1 MAKFLIGVLIGVIL
15 TIALAVIGVFS
26 LARFGTEKRVVVPD
40 NATLILRL
48 EGEIPERP
56 PIEFPI
62 PFFEQQTPS
71 TVKDVWELL
80 HKAAVD
86 SRIKAV
92 VIEPRGVSAGWA
104 KLDEIRGDLE
114 QFRKSGKP
122 LIAYLKGPGTKEY
135 YLATAADRIYMGPE
149 EYLDVKGLRA
159 TMMFFRG
166 TLDKLGVQ
174 VEVEHVGKYK
184 DFGDMF
190 ERKDM
195 SPETKEVMNSVLDD
209 VYGRLL
215 STIAT
220 ARKKSVEE
228 IRAAIDDGPFLAEKA
243 VSKGL
248 VDSLRYEDQMFGE
261 LKARLNSG
269 EIHKLAHRDYQKVT
283 PASLGLEGKPRI
295 AFLVAQGDITRGSS
309 SDDGFGEEGIGAEGF
324 DKLLRRVGSD
334 GSIRAV
340 IVRIDSPGGDAVAS
354 DDIWREMNLLSKKK
368 PLVISMSDAAASGGY
383 YMAMT
388 GDPIIAYPGT
398 YTGSIGV
405 VFGKPN
411 LHGLFDKIGVTE
423 DSLMRGRFADID
435 SEYEPLSPAA
445 RAKLREGIDVSYRDF
460 VTKVADARKRPFNQ
474 VEPLAQ
480 GRVWLGDQ
488 AKERGLVDEL
498 GGIDRAIELV
508 KDRAKIGKDEKVAV
522 VTYPPKRT
530 ILDIAMSRTPEAA
543 PEMRVNPLAKLAKIS
558 HAKLFAHPGLLRLMP
573 YAIELR

>member
-15 TIALAVIGVFS
+15 SIALIVIGVFS

-80 HKAAVD
+80 RKAAVD

-104 KLDEIRGDLE
+104 KLDEIRGDLD

-228 IRAAIDDGPFLAEKA
+228 IRAMIDEGPFLAQQA

-261 LKARLNSG
+261 LKDRLKSG
-269 EIHKLAHRDYQKVT
+269 DLHKLSHRDYLKVT

-340 IVRIDSPGGDAVAS
+340 IVRIDSPGGDAMAS

-460 VTKVADARKRPFNQ
+460 VTKVADARKRPFSQ

-543 PEMRVNPLAKLAKIS
+543 PEIRLNPLAKLAKIS

-573 YAIELR
+573 YAIELK

>member
-1 MAKFLIGVLIGVIL
+1 MAKFLIGLLVGVIL
-15 TIALAVIGVFS
+15 TVALVVVSIFAV
-26 LARFGTEKRVVVPD
+26 ARFGTEKRTVVPD
-40 NATLILRL
+40 NATLILQL
-48 EGEIPERP
+48 EGDIPERP

-62 PFFEQQTPS
+62 PFFEQQTSS

-80 HKAAVD
+80 RKAAVD

-92 VIEPRGVSAGWA
+92 VIEPRGISAGWA
-104 KLDEIRGDLE
+104 KLEEIRGDLE

-122 LIAYLKGPGTKEY
+122 LIAYLKGPTTREY

-159 TMMFFRG
+159 EIMFFRSA
-166 TLDKLGVQ
+166 LDKLGVQ
-174 VEVEHVGKYK
+174 VEIEHAGKYK
-184 DFGDMF
+184 DLGDMF

-215 STIAT
+215 ATIAS

-228 IRAAIDDGPFLAEKA
+228 IRATIDEGPFLAQQA

-248 VDSLRYEDQMFGE
+248 IDELRYEDQMFGE
-261 LKARLNSG
+261 LKDRLKSG
-269 EIHKLAHRDYQKVT
+269 DIHKLSHRDYQRVT

-295 AFLVAQGDITRGSS
+295 AFLVGQGDITRGSS
-309 SDDGFGEEGIGAEGF
+309 SDDGFGDEGIGAEGF

-334 GSIRAV
+334 TSIRAV
-340 IVRIDSPGGDAVAS
+340 IVRIDSPGGDAMAS

-388 GDPIIAYPGT
+388 GDPIVAYAGT

-411 LHGLFDKIGVTE
+411 VRGLFDKLGISE
-423 DSLMRGRFADID
+423 DSLQRGRFADID
-435 SEYEPLSPAA
+435 SEYQPLSPAA
-445 RAKLREGIDVSYRDF
+445 REKLREGIDVSYHDF
-460 VTKVADARKRPFNQ
+460 VTKVADARKRPYNQ

-498 GGIDRAIELV
+498 GGIDRAIEIV
-508 KDRAKIGKDEKVAV
+508 KEKAKIGKDEKVAI
-522 VTYPPKRT
+522 VTYPPKRS
-530 ILDIAMSRTPEAA
+530 ILDVAMSRTPESMFESRAT
-543 PEMRVNPLAKLAKIS
+543 PFAKLAKAA
-558 HAKLFAHPGLLRLMP
+558 HLKLLSHPGLLRLMP
-573 YAIELR
+573 FAIEVR